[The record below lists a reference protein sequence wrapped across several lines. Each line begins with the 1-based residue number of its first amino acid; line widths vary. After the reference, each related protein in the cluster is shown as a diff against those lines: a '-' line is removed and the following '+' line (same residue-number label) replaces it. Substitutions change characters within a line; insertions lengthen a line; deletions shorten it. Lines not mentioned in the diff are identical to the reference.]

1 MKKVFGFLFAALLAS
16 CSVVNVEE
24 TKVDDA
30 QAQLE
35 IDLEMYK
42 RIWNAYLAGDQSV
55 ISTENFTEDVVVVT
69 GDGNIEGIDDIRVFY
84 ANYLTGFSEI
94 EWNIVDAFGQGN
106 RIVKQWHFKGKHT
119 GEFFGIPASGN
130 YLDLSGTTVVT
141 MRDGRVAKEHDF
153 FDMKT
158 MLDQLTES
166 EGDVVIDVYQ
176 PENL

>member
-35 IDLEMYK
+35 RDLEMYQEV
-42 RIWNAYLAGDQSV
+42 WNAYLAGDQSV

-141 MRDGRVAKEHDF
+141 MREGRVAKEHDF